1 MREDRRDALERFRRR
16 EEPTD
21 PVGEDEIIDLIT
33 LAQGFAAEHPKNDD
47 DEVTPE
53 WFVATY
59 GNKWVRIEPVRGG
72 PIVLLEWDPDFGCDG
87 WSIDGA
93 TIPPMDTRG
102 QLRRLINALKGE

>member
-1 MREDRRDALERFRRR
+1 MREDRRDALERFRKR

-33 LAQGFAAEHPKNDD
+33 LAQGFAAEHPEDD
-47 DEVTPE
+47 DEPVTPE

-59 GNKWVRIEPVRGG
+59 GEMWVRIGPVGNG
-72 PIVLLEWDPDFGCDG
+72 PIATLQYDPLWGFDG
-87 WSIDGA
+87 WSIRDEP
-93 TIPPMDTRG
+93 IPPMNTRG